1 MADPKPGTFKFTSRN
16 AKAIMRSKSV
26 QAATSRG
33 ADRGI
38 AAFRSA
44 ARVPGGTGNLA
55 AKVRKEP
62 ARGRDGRPGH
72 RIVAY
77 SEGNVPALFGTE
89 RSRRVRAVA
98 AAVQAIN
105 GRGGR

>member
-1 MADPKPGTFKFTSRN
+1 MPDPKPGTFKFSSRD
-16 AKAIMRSKSV
+16 AKAIMRSRGV
-26 QAATSRG
+26 QRAVNHG

-55 AKVRKEP
+55 AKVRKES
-62 ARGRDGRPGH
+62 ARGRDGRPGV

-77 SEGNVPALFGTE
+77 SEGNLSALFGTN
-89 RSRRVRAVA
+89 RSKKVRAVA
-98 AAVQAIN
+98 AAVQAIR
-105 GRGGR
+105 GRR

>member
-1 MADPKPGTFKFTSRN
+1 MADPKPGTFKFTSRD
-16 AKAIMRSKSV
+16 AKAIMKSKGV

-38 AAFRSA
+38 AAFRRA

-62 ARGRDGRPGH
+62 AVGRDGRPGK

-77 SEGNVPALFGTE
+77 SEGNAPALLGTR
-89 RSRRVRAVA
+89 RSRRVRAIA

-105 GRGGR
+105 RGGR